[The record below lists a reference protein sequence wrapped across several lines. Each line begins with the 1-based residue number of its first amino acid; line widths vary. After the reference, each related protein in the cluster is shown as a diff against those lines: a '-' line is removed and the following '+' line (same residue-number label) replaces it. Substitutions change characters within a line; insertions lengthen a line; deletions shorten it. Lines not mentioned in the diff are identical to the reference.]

1 MINEIMLKGEI
12 VPIGITVK
20 LIKTAMERAGW
31 ASKKFLI
38 DGFPRNE
45 DNQQGWV
52 EHMEDAVN
60 MEAVIFLDCTEEDM
74 VKRIEQRAKDAGD

>member
-1 MINEIMLKGEI
+1 MINQIMLKGEI

-20 LIKTAMERAGW
+20 LIKTAMEQAGW

-52 EHMEDAVN
+52 EHMGDAVN